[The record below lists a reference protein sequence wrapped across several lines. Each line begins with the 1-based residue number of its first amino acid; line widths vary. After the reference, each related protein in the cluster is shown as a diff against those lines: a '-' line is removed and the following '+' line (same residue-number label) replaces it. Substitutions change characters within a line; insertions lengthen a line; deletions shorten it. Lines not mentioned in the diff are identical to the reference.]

1 MTPPVVVVIAP
12 VTFIFPKPPK
22 DKLLVAPVMVP
33 ILSVE
38 LASAFILAVDP
49 NVIAPPQVLVKLPVP
64 TLLKA
69 PPEDI
74 PVPLS
79 VNASAPTVIPPCTSR
94 AALAVTVTPPAV
106 VPVAVAF

>member
-1 MTPPVVVVIAP
+1 MVPEKVTFPGPSSVTPPVPVVIAP
-12 VTFIFPKPPK
+12 VTFILPLPPK
-22 DKLLVAPVMVP
+22 DKLIVDPVIAPM
-33 ILSVE
+33 LSVE

-69 PPEDI
+69 PSLET

-79 VNASAPTVIPPCTSR
+79 VNASAPTVIPPSS
-94 AALAVTVTPPAV
+94 
-106 VPVAVAF
+106 